1 LPVKNSIDNPF
12 VNMATLI
19 QSGVGC
25 KRKGSAMRMKLLNH
39 RIEAL
44 LDDPLVSLMI
54 QADGVDRSD
63 LARRLGALGR
73 KVADRGP
80 SDKKPKQGWRALS
93 FDLCGACAS

>member
-1 LPVKNSIDNPF
+1 MN
-12 VNMATLI
+12 
-19 QSGVGC
+19 
-25 KRKGSAMRMKLLNH
+25 LLNR
-39 RIEAL
+39 RIDAL

-73 KVADRGP
+73 KVADRGLDGTRP
-80 SDKKPKQGWRALS
+80 EQGWRALS